1 MDPVYELA
9 MIEHFLVGVHDTYVL
24 VLELFV
30 VLFGTLQSKEM

>member
-9 MIEHFLVGVHDTYVL
+9 MTEHSLLGVHDTYVC

-30 VLFGTLQSKEM
+30 VHFGTLQSKEM